1 MPFTLKKGPSRNLC
15 TRCRYGQVTELRSG
29 RVRSFCTVGSESLE
43 LNDEVLS
50 CTSYRF
56 DYEFATHEMHGLA
69 WILKVDNRGLSMG
82 FRPPKKNEKDE

>member
-1 MPFTLKKGPSRNLC
+1 MPFTLSRSDHLGNLC

-50 CTSYRF
+50 CTSYEIR
-56 DYEFATHEMHGLA
+56 L
-69 WILKVDNRGLSMG
+69 
-82 FRPPKKNEKDE
+82 